1 MKRIFIV
8 STCLLILISSVTS
21 VAAEVAP
28 TEDAHWT
35 LIYYL
40 AADND
45 QESYA
50 DITIAKLLT
59 GTAEVENHPQ
69 ILVLQ
74 DRQSAPGIEVFEVS
88 NGVALPLESYEEK
101 NTADGA
107 VLQDFATYA
116 LNIARYE
123 KIALVIKSEGLAWRG
138 IGRDNTH
145 DEGLDDQLMS
155 NGALAEALEAAQ
167 AASGK
172 DIDLLVLEGSNMAF
186 MEVIYELR
194 NTAQLLLAS
203 QSKIQPDGL
212 PWELVIGNL
221 GITPGMT
228 GEELGIAIIDD
239 FRTYYADKGNDGNPH
254 YDTSI
259 DFAALT
265 LFDMTHI
272 NNVLYVHR
280 AWAETTWLL
289 MDDLYNILPHARD
302 LAEVGGLG
310 EVTDFDYNFDIK
322 TFMIES
328 LRLIEEAGLSYPDL
342 NAAVDAY
349 MAEHDKLILYEQNPS
364 DGFKLKAATGLSIW
378 YPPTWSKY
386 ETRDENDEV
395 FGSTMYYEDPEIG
408 LDWTA
413 DSNWTTYL
421 FEYFDRA
428 DANLAGNGLDSEEP
442 PKKGVFDKIETI
454 EEN

>member
-8 STCLLILISSVTS
+8 SACLLILVASITS

-28 TEDAHWT
+28 TEDAQWT

-74 DRQSAPGIEVFEVS
+74 DRQSAPGIEVFEVN
-88 NGVALPLESYEEK
+88 NGLALPLESFEEK
-101 NTADGA
+101 NTADGD

-259 DFAALT
+259 DFAAMT
-265 LFDMTHI
+265 LFDMVHI
-272 NNVLYVHR
+272 NKVLYVHR

-386 ETRDENDEV
+386 ETLDENDEV
-395 FGSTMYYEDPEIG
+395 FGSTMYYEDPEIA
-408 LDWTA
+408 LDWIA

-454 EEN
+454 QEN

>member
-8 STCLLILISSVTS
+8 SACLLILVASNTS

-28 TEDAHWT
+28 TEDAQWT

-50 DITIAKLLT
+50 DITIAKLLI

-155 NGALAEALEAAQ
+155 NGALAEALDAAQ

-172 DIDLLVLEGSNMAF
+172 NIDLLVLEGSIMAF

-194 NTAQLLLAS
+194 GTAQLLLAS

-212 PWELVIGNL
+212 PWELVIENL

-228 GEELGIAIIDD
+228 GEELGITITDD

-265 LFDMTHI
+265 LFDMEHI

-386 ETRDENDEV
+386 ETRDENDDV

-408 LDWTA
+408 LDWIA